1 MTTEQWLRIQPVIS
15 EALAL
20 NLDARAAHVDRELG
34 LDRDLLGYARRIV
47 RLASVGGARED
58 LEEIVSGWRVILPM
72 GTDGMG
78 SDYLAERADGTMDRI
93 VAFKTARIKMEHAA
107 DQQQWV
113 QDIRQL
119 TMLYDANIARI
130 LDSGWV
136 STGQPFVVSEF
147 ESGRPITEVAQGLAT
162 REKLTIFLRV
172 LTAVGYAHQRKIVH
186 GDLKPANV
194 LVTREHA
201 PRLLDFGLARVF
213 AKGGDPIAA
222 QTNLHSDSLAYTSP
236 EQIRGKPIDEAT
248 DVYALGVIYY
258 EMLSGRLPYG
268 QPGDSVMER
277 GRAICE
283 KIAPKI
289 EGVDEDLN
297 YIAAKAMEKNR
308 EARYPNVVAM
318 GKDVESY
325 LEGRIV
331 MPREEDM
338 AFFALR
344 LLKQNWIT
352 AALILG
358 VLAVA
363 LVAVFQQKRALS
375 QANQVDSITGALM
388 SGIKGGGAK
397 ATAGES
403 SVQSAK
409 KYLDDMLEKNAGK
422 PEVVG
427 ELAKAYLRL
436 AEVELKGSGI
446 LTGNRGAAIQSARK
460 AYEITAQ
467 LMSTGEM
474 SDAKL
479 LEFSKSARMLSDL
492 LNDARDYK
500 EAIKVTQ
507 LWKDKLMSVSSTNP
521 ELLKAK
527 AAADAALADLM
538 FAAGDQQSSMPFAR
552 SAMRQFGS
560 IFESDKGNA
569 GKAAD
574 YGRSANN
581 VGNKALRMGN
591 LLEALNVFKTAE
603 AVLRPQASKPESQVE
618 PLLDLAKT
626 LSGLGE
632 TLEKSKQGDQAMASY
647 KEARQLL
654 EQAAKNEAGNEEVS
668 IGLADNLIRT
678 ARIERVGNDFTT
690 SIQETER
697 AVEILRRV
705 VGMPGSKSEYRKQL
719 AQALTL
725 RGELAQA
732 QKKATVA
739 MEAFEEA
746 ATLWVSYGR
755 LAGLK
760 PEDEIE
766 ITRVK
771 RLAAK

>member
-1 MTTEQWLRIQPVIS
+1 MIS
-15 EALAL
+15 VALAL
-20 NLDARAAHVDRELG
+20 DPNDRAAHVDNELG
-34 LDRDLLGYARRIV
+34 LDRDLLGYARRIL
-47 RLASVGGARED
+47 RLASVSGASQE
-58 LEEIVSGWRVILPM
+58 LEEIISSWRLILPM

-78 SDYLAERADGTMDRI
+78 SDYLAERADGTVGRM
-93 VAFKTARIKMEHAA
+93 VTFKTAQIRMEQAA

-113 QDIRQL
+113 QDMRQL

-136 STGQPFVVSEF
+136 SAGQPFVVSEF
-147 ESGRPITEVAQGLAT
+147 ESGRPITELAQDIAT

-172 LTAVGYAHQRKIVH
+172 LTAVGYAHQRKILH
-186 GDLKPANV
+186 GDLKPGNV

-222 QTNLHSDSLAYTSP
+222 QTNLSSDSLAYTSP

-248 DVYALGVIYY
+248 DVYALGVIFY

-283 KIAPKI
+283 RIAPKI
-289 EGVDEDLN
+289 EGIDEDLN

-308 EARYPNVVAM
+308 EGRYRNVVAM
-318 GKDVESY
+318 GKDIESY

-338 AFFALR
+338 AYFALR
-344 LLKQNWIT
+344 LFKQNWIT

-358 VLAVA
+358 VLGVA
-363 LVAVFQQKRALS
+363 LVAVLQQNRAQS
-375 QANQVDSITGALM
+375 QANQVQSITGALM
-388 SGIKGGGAK
+388 SGIKGGGGK
-397 ATAGES
+397 VPAGES

-460 AYEITAQ
+460 AYEITVQ
-467 LMSTGEM
+467 LMSTGEK

-507 LWKDKLMSVSSTNP
+507 LWRDRLVSVSPTNP
-521 ELLKAK
+521 ELMKAK

-552 SAMRQFGS
+552 SAMRQFGA
-560 IFESDKGNA
+560 IFESDKGNT

-581 VGNKALRMGN
+581 VGNKALKMNN
-591 LLEALNVFKTAE
+591 LLEALNIFKTAE
-603 AVLRPQASKPESQVE
+603 AVLRPQASTPESQVV

-626 LSGLGE
+626 LSGLAE

-654 EQAAKNEAGNEEVS
+654 EQAAKKEVGNEEVA
-668 IGLADNLIRT
+668 IELADNLIRT
-678 ARIERVGNDFTT
+678 ARIEREGNDLTT
-690 SIQETER
+690 AVLETER
-697 AVEILRRV
+697 SVEILRKV
-705 VGMPGSKSEYRKQL
+705 VILPGSKSEYRKQL

-725 RGELAQA
+725 RGELARA

-739 MEAFEEA
+739 LEAFEEA

-760 PEDEIE
+760 PEEEVE